1 MSTDFLPDRDKLIV
15 QWATACASY
24 ASPRP
29 IQTGR
34 ATTVVTE
41 LTTRRNDF
49 QNSILL
55 VESTH
60 AAHRAAVKAKNINKK
75 RVEETSRLINQQVQG
90 NPAVNDETKLG
101 LSVRPAK
108 PSPVIPLVPE
118 KFQAY
123 GDSNGVNFLS
133 WKAAGNR
140 SGTQYEIWYKEG
152 TKEDWRLLTTA
163 TTLRYEHK
171 GVTPGTQY
179 LYKVR
184 AKRADRFSNFSAIS
198 VVYPAV
204 SVNPLVMD
212 KAA

>member
-24 ASPRP
+24 AAPRP

-41 LTTRRNDF
+41 LTTRRNDL

>member
-101 LSVRPAK
+101 LGLQVKSK
-108 PSPVIPLVPE
+108 PERRKPQVPVNFTVKGTE
-118 KFQAY
+118 
-123 GDSNGVNFLS
+123 NGVNLLR
-133 WKAAGNR
+133 WKANGNR
-140 SGTQYEIWYKEG
+140 SWAIYEIWAVVPSGKE
-152 TKEDWRLLTTA
+152 W
-163 TTLRYEHK
+163 
-171 GVTPGTQY
+171 QY
-179 LYKVR
+179 VE
-184 AKRADRFSNFSAIS
+184 SVVAIS
-198 VVYPAV
+198 FQHTNVQIGA
-204 SVNPLVMD
+204 
-212 KAA
+212 KI

>member
-1 MSTDFLPDRDKLIV
+1 M
-15 QWATACASY
+15 
-24 ASPRP
+24 
-29 IQTGR
+29 
-34 ATTVVTE
+34 TE

-60 AAHRAAVKAKNINKK
+60 AASRAAVKGKNVNKK
-75 RVEETSRLINQQVQG
+75 RVEETARLVNQQVQG
-90 NPAVNDETKLG
+90 NPEVTDKVKLELG

-140 SGTQYEIWYKEG
+140 SGTQYEIWCKEG

-171 GVTPGTQY
+171 GVMPGTQY

-198 VVYPAV
+198 VVYPAA